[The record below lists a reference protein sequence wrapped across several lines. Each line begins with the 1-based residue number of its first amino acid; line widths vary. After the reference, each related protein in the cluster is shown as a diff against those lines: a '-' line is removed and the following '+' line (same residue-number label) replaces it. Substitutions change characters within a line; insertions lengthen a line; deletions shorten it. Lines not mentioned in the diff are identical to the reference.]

1 MVGGR
6 KDFLRL
12 PYLNGGFV
20 RSDGASEKFE
30 CLTYE
35 HLTSYLDGT
44 LERQALESCECHLA
58 FCNRCSLAL
67 EMLKYLLNDELT
79 PEETNLIEM
88 VGSGRPMAAACAL
101 TPRGAPV
108 DINEMNKG
116 IDSEMD
122 ALERSWFTACR
133 AAEAARAELET
144 AGVSESAARA
154 LVEVVARLDNAERQK
169 HEIMRRINA
178 LEDSLID

>member
-1 MVGGR
+1 M
-6 KDFLRL
+6 
-12 PYLNGGFV
+12 
-20 RSDGASEKFE
+20 RSDSGYEKFE

-44 LERQALESCECHLA
+44 LERRALESCECHLA
-58 FCNRCSLAL
+58 FCNRCSVAL
-67 EMLKYLLNDELT
+67 EVLKHFLNDEPT
-79 PEETNLIEM
+79 PEETNVIERI
-88 VGSGRPMAAACAL
+88 GPGRPFRFGRRDSTQSGMANGGSL
-101 TPRGAPV
+101 PLLKSKGAPV
-108 DINEMNKG
+108 DINEMDKG

-122 ALERSWFTACR
+122 ALERSWFAACR

-154 LVEVVARLDNAERQK
+154 LVEVLARLDNAEHQK
-169 HEIMRRINA
+169 HEIMRRIHA